1 MNELA
6 IKDTAAPSVRGDRS
20 KVFFYLRLALGG
32 LLLVALFRMLD
43 IHSLAVTLA
52 SVKPSFVALALL
64 AMMINLLVKTYRW
77 GFILRMYRP
86 DISFGQLARLNFL
99 SLFIG
104 NFLPT
109 SLAHDA
115 VRIYYVSRRA
125 ADPRVAIS
133 SIFAD
138 RVIGN
143 FSLAIAAVSAF
154 VALKLTGVF
163 QVGALMSYGI
173 GVFLLLSLAI
183 PLALRNGAVI
193 GAIRSLL
200 NRFAGRKLFEN
211 VHDLSEYLLLYW
223 KHAPLMSKALA
234 IALLNLFI
242 AVLEFYLIARSIAA
256 PVSIHYFFLF
266 IPLVILLSMLPV
278 SVGGLGLLEG
288 ALVFFFSSVGVP
300 AETSVSIAL
309 LHRAIQLVCLFP
321 GAAFYLLQGIPRTAA

>member
-6 IKDTAAPSVRGDRS
+6 IKNTAAQSVSADRS
-20 KVFFYLRLALGG
+20 KFVFYLRLAFGG
-32 LLLVALFRMLD
+32 LLLAALFRMLD
-43 IHSLAVTLA
+43 LRSLAVTLA
-52 SVKPSFVALALL
+52 SVKPSLLGLALL
-64 AMMINLLVKTYRW
+64 AMMINLLIKTYRW
-77 GFILRMYRP
+77 GFILRMHRP
-86 DISFGQLARLNFL
+86 DVSFSQLVRTNFL

-115 VRIYYVSRRA
+115 VRIYYLSRRA

-138 RVIGN
+138 RLIGN
-143 FSLAIAAVSAF
+143 FSLAIAAVAAL
-154 VALKLTGVF
+154 VAVKLTGAV

-173 GVFLLLSLAI
+173 GVFLILSLAL
-183 PLALRNGAVI
+183 PLALRNDAVI
-193 GAIRSLL
+193 DAIRSLL

-211 VHDLSEYLLLYW
+211 MHDLSEHLLLYW

-242 AVLEFYLIARSIAA
+242 AVLEFYLIAQSIFA
-256 PVSIHYFFLF
+256 PVSIYYFFLF
-266 IPLVILLSMLPV
+266 IPLVILLSMVPV
-278 SVGGLGLLEG
+278 SVGGVGLLEG
-288 ALVFFFSSVGVP
+288 ALVFFFSSVDMP

-309 LHRAIQLVCLFP
+309 LHRTIQLVCLLP
-321 GAAFYLLQGIPRTAA
+321 GAAFYLLQGIPRTAG